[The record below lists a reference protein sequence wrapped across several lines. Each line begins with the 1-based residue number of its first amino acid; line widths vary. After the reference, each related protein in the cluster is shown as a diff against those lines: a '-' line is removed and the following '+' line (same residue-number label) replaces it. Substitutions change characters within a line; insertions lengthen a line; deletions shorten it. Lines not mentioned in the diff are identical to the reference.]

1 MIKEQ
6 SLSQDTKVAA
16 KRWKDSSNCVATSTV
31 SRQHSPS
38 NDKPAEKSK
47 ALLYKKLEERNASIS
62 NAKHRWNFIKSKT
75 LVGGA
80 GEEEEGAQYQEDYDL
95 DNHPGIRCTTEPKTL
110 ASPNPDILNDIKPEI
125 KLGVVEDNSGNVIR
139 DQSKGA
145 IPKII
150 KRYHPTSLL
159 KLNCLFEGFPVTNL
173 FSSPVSM

>member
-1 MIKEQ
+1 MKINLMFTFNILPFLLMQ
-6 SLSQDTKVAA
+6 SSCFQRPDKRTVPCSQDTKVAA
-16 KRWKDSSNCVATSTV
+16 KRWKDSSNCVATSVSTV

-38 NDKPAEKSK
+38 NDKPGEKSK

-62 NAKHRWNFIKSKT
+62 NAKHRWNFIKTKT

-80 GEEEEGAQYQEDYDL
+80 GEDEDGGHEDFDL

-110 ASPNPDILNDIKPEI
+110 TSPNPDLLNDIKPEI

-150 KRYHPTSLL
+150 KR
-159 KLNCLFEGFPVTNL
+159 
-173 FSSPVSM
+173 